1 MKVNNIKIFLFS
13 VMITVLVGAGC
24 SFTDPKTQEEVKE
37 VLHDK
42 GLDRLLSPEE
52 YREIIDIELAKL
64 TREKLIAP
72 ENKDKIIIEE
82 MEVSIQEIKNNC
94 NLNLPESVVL
104 SLDLKEKLNSG
115 YICRYVK
122 GSVATQ
128 GRTDGFTIKF
138 FNKNP
143 FKFGIDNQITF
154 PTSFGYLKLKDVTG
168 SSLVERQ
175 AKIITLSGEIYLE
188 SAGPALTAGNSQSGS
203 DGNFDDDFN
212 VVVGL
217 KEIKEKNA
225 NSKFYLIIPD
235 DNGKRGERVGCGD
248 SLIDVGVAVNFTST
262 DKVSR
267 IKTVLN
273 KLFEIDYKDYATEPL
288 IINPLYKSHLSVE
301 SVKVISKKVYISI
314 VGDLKLEG
322 ICDTP
327 RYEEQI
333 KAIAK
338 QFGGVEDVE
347 IVVNPLSEKDF
358 F

>member
-1 MKVNNIKIFLFS
+1 MV
-13 VMITVLVGAGC
+13 ITVLIGAGC
-24 SFTDPKTQEEVKE
+24 SFTDPQIQEEVRE

-64 TREKLIAP
+64 TREKLISSRS
-72 ENKDKIIIEE
+72 EDEIIIEE
-82 MEVSIQEIKNNC
+82 VEVSIQEIKNNC
-94 NLNLPESVVL
+94 NLKLPESVVL
-104 SLDLKEKLNSG
+104 SPNLKVKLNSG

-128 GRTDGFTIKF
+128 GRTDSFTIKF
-138 FNKNP
+138 FNENP
-143 FKFGIDNQITF
+143 FEFGIDNQITF
-154 PTSFGYLKLKDVTG
+154 PTNFGYLKLKDITG
-168 SSLVERQ
+168 TSLVERQ
-175 AKIITLSGEIYLE
+175 AKIVTLSGEVYLE
-188 SAGPALTAGNSQSGS
+188 SAGPALVVDNSQSGS
-203 DGNFDDDFN
+203 VSDFDDDFN

-217 KEIKEKNA
+217 KEIKEVNS
-225 NSKFYLIIPD
+225 NSKIYLILPHD
-235 DNGKRGERVGCGD
+235 DGKRGERVGCGD
-248 SLIDVGVAVNFTST
+248 SLIDIGVAVNFTST
-262 DKVSR
+262 DKASK

-273 KLFEIDYKDYATEPL
+273 KLFEIDYREYGTEPV
-288 IINPLYKSHLSVE
+288 IINPLYRSHLSVE
-301 SVKVISKKVYISI
+301 TVEVISKKAYISL